1 MADVRITEYTD
12 PTCPW
17 AWSAEPVRRRLRW
30 LYGEAVEWDARMVV
44 LSPTVEQQAHR
55 GMTPRSLAAAYRRI
69 AQEHGMPI
77 DTRPRPRL
85 VASLPACRA
94 TVAVRLHA
102 PDAVQRVLRELR
114 VLHFAGE
121 LIDEPGAITAAAAT
135 GGVDAATLA
144 VWTADERVESELAED
159 MRLAREPLPAARVL
173 DAKLANWSGGRRY
186 TCPSYEVMRLAD
198 GVRVVIP
205 GFQPFAVYD
214 VITANLVPATS
225 RREPPESVA
234 EALRWADCPLATEEV
249 AALCELSHADAR
261 EELGRVAQER
271 CVGSDGFWSLR
282 RPTPRRSRSASR
294 RASPPGG

>member
-1 MADVRITEYTD
+1 MADVRITEFTD

-30 LYGEAVEWDARMVV
+30 LYGDALEWDVRMVV
-44 LSPTVEQQAHR
+44 LSPSIADQPHR

-94 TVAVRLHA
+94 VVAIRLNK

-121 LIDEPGAITAAAAT
+121 LIDEPATIAAAAAT
-135 GGVDAATLA
+135 GGVDAGSLA
-144 VWTADERVESELAED
+144 AWTAQARVEAEVAED
-159 MRLAREPLPAARVL
+159 MRLAREPMAAARVL

-186 TCPSYEVMRLAD
+186 TCPSYEIMRLSD
-198 GVRVVIP
+198 GVRVAVP

-214 VITANLVPATS
+214 VITANLVPSTG
-225 RREPPESVA
+225 RRTPPESVG
-234 EALRWADCPLATEEV
+234 EALRWADCPLATKEV

-261 EELGRVAQER
+261 EELGRVADEW
-271 CVGSDGFWSLR
+271 CVGADGFWSL
-282 RPTPRRSRSASR
+282 
-294 RASPPGG
+294 G

>member
-1 MADVRITEYTD
+1 MADVRITEFTD

-30 LYGEAVEWDARMVV
+30 LYGDALEWDVRMVV
-44 LSPTVEQQAHR
+44 LSPSVADQPHR

-94 TVAVRLHA
+94 VVAIRLNK

-121 LIDEPGAITAAAAT
+121 LIDDPGPLAAAAAT
-135 GGVDAATLA
+135 GGVDAGSLAT
-144 VWTADERVESELAED
+144 WTAQARVEAEVAED
-159 MRLAREPLPAARVL
+159 MRLAREPMPAARVL

-186 TCPSYEVMRLAD
+186 TCPSYEIMRLSD
-198 GVRVVIP
+198 GVRVAVP

-214 VITANLVPATS
+214 VITANLVPSTG
-225 RREPPESVA
+225 RRTPPESVG
-234 EALRWADCPLATEEV
+234 EALRWADCPLATKEV

-261 EELGRVAQER
+261 EELGRVAQEH
-271 CVGSDGFWSLR
+271 CVGADGFWSL
-282 RPTPRRSRSASR
+282 
-294 RASPPGG
+294 G

>member
-1 MADVRITEYTD
+1 MADVRITEFTD

-30 LYGEAVEWDARMVV
+30 LYGDALEWDVRMVV
-44 LSPTVEQQAHR
+44 LSPSVGDQPHR

-94 TVAVRLHA
+94 VVAIRLNA
-102 PDAVQRVLRELR
+102 PAAVQRVLRELR

-121 LIDEPGAITAAAAT
+121 LIDEAGPLAAAAAT
-135 GGVDAATLA
+135 GGVDAGSLAT
-144 VWTADERVESELAED
+144 WTAQARVEPEVAED
-159 MRLAREPLPAARVL
+159 MRLAREPMPAARVL

-186 TCPSYEVMRLAD
+186 TCPSYEIMRLSD
-198 GVRVVIP
+198 GVRVAVP
-205 GFQPFAVYD
+205 GFQPFAVYN
-214 VITANLVPATS
+214 VITANLVPSTG
-225 RREPPESVA
+225 RRTPPKSVA

-249 AALCELSHADAR
+249 AALCQLSHTDAR
-261 EELGRVAQER
+261 EELGRVAWEHR
-271 CVGSDGFWSLR
+271 VGADGFWTL
-282 RPTPRRSRSASR
+282 
-294 RASPPGG
+294 G